1 MAGKMTYRVVLDDKE
16 DSKKGKMA
24 ENWMEAAGRNGI
36 PSAFL
41 VDTKGVIAWIGHPM
55 ELKESVLDEVL
66 AGNFDVQKAAVDYAQ
81 AQKAQAQM
89 QAVWTA
95 LNQARQGKKWD
106 EAIAQL
112 EKAEKLTP
120 ADQRQ
125 GLDMT
130 RFDILLARED
140 YPGAYNLAAKISE
153 ANKDNAMLQ
162 NELAW
167 RIATDK
173 GIKQRDLDLAE
184 TIANRANEAAKGKDP
199 AVPGYRCS
207 REVHARQAGR
217 SHQAAG
223 KSRRSGGRRP
233 KDGVSEHAEELQKG

>member
-1 MAGKMTYRVVLDDKE
+1 
-16 DSKKGKMA
+16 MA